1 MKSTKFWVILIA
13 LLLAASAAGAFAL
26 SRKTAEG
33 TVARVYQDGKLIRT
47 VDLATLTG
55 TEEFTVTGPAGSN
68 TVTAERGRI
77 CVSHADCPDQVCVRQ
92 GWISTG
98 TVPIVCLPNGLVIQ
112 LEGSGAET
120 DIDGVT
126 G

>member
-1 MKSTKFWVILIA
+1 MKSTKFWAIFIA

-26 SRKTAEG
+26 SRKTAGG
-33 TVARVYQDGKLIRT
+33 TVARVYQDGKLLQTI
-47 VDLATLTG
+47 DLAALTG
-55 TEEFTVTGPAGSN
+55 AEEFTVTGPAGSN

-77 CVSHADCPDQVCVRQ
+77 RVSHADCPDQVCVRQ

-98 TVPIVCLPNGLVIQ
+98 TVPIVCLPNGLVIR
-112 LEGSGAET
+112 LEGPGAET
-120 DIDGVT
+120 DIDGVA